1 MNIYFKTTRLE
12 KIFNSEALLVKE
24 YGQNTA
30 DEIMERMAVLQ
41 AAPSLKEVSN
51 QPPERRHKLKGK
63 LKDMFAVDL
72 DKGNRLIFKPE
83 EDAVQDEDNN
93 NITDLSNFT
102 SITINAVGD
111 YH

>member
-1 MNIYFKTTRLE
+1 M
-12 KIFNSEALLVKE
+12 KIFNSKELLIKE
-24 YGQNTA
+24 YGEVTA
-30 DEIMERMAVLQ
+30 EAIIERMAVFD

-51 QPPERRHKLKGK
+51 LKPERRHKLSGK

-83 EDAVQDEDNN
+83 EEAVPDPDNVV
-93 NITDLSNFT
+93 TDLSNYT
-102 SITINAVGD
+102 SITINAVED